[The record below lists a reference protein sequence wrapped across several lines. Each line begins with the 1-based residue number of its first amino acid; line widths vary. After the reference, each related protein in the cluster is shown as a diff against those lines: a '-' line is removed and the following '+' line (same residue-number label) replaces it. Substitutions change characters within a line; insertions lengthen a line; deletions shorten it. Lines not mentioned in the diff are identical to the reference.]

1 MTTNDKTME
10 FMQIAMKYLPEA
22 KEELDRAGVELS
34 FEMIQPFMNLFTK
47 VMNEAY
53 ELGKLDGAGDKQGI

>member
-1 MTTNDKTME
+1 MNENKNLE

-22 KEELDRAGVELS
+22 QEKVKEAGIEFSMDLM
-34 FEMIQPFMNLFTK
+34 EPFMGMFLN

-53 ELGKLDGAGDKQGI
+53 ELGKKDAEENN

>member
-1 MTTNDKTME
+1 MNENKNVE

-22 KEELDRAGVELS
+22 QEKLKEADVEFSMDLM
-34 FEMIQPFMNLFTK
+34 EPFMGMFLK

-53 ELGKLDGAGDKQGI
+53 ELGKKEAKENN

>member
-1 MTTNDKTME
+1 MNENKNME

-22 KEELDRAGVELS
+22 QEKLQESGIEFSMDLIE
-34 FEMIQPFMNLFTK
+34 PFMGMFLN

-53 ELGKLDGAGDKQGI
+53 ELGKKEVQQEKA

>member
-1 MTTNDKTME
+1 MNEDKNME

-22 KEELDRAGVELS
+22 QEKLKEAGIDFSMDLIE
-34 FEMIQPFMNLFTK
+34 PFMGMFLN

-53 ELGKLDGAGDKQGI
+53 ELGKQEAQQENE

>member
-1 MTTNDKTME
+1 MNENKNVE

-22 KEELDRAGVELS
+22 QEKVKEAGIEFSMDLM
-34 FEMIQPFMNLFTK
+34 EPFMGMFLQ

-53 ELGKLDGAGDKQGI
+53 ELGKKDAEENN

>member
-1 MTTNDKTME
+1 MNDNKNLE

-22 KEELDRAGVELS
+22 QEKLKEAGIEFSMDLA
-34 FEMIQPFMNLFTK
+34 EPFMGIFLN

-53 ELGKLDGAGDKQGI
+53 EMGKKDAQQENN

>member
-1 MTTNDKTME
+1 MTTNDKSME

-22 KEELDRAGVELS
+22 KEELDKAGVELS
-34 FEMIQPFMNLFTK
+34 FELIQPFMNLFTK

-53 ELGKLDGAGDKQGI
+53 EMGKADGAAEKENV